1 MSNKKTF
8 SFSYTVHDSLNA
20 LTLSDQKLIQ
30 TALKAADLS
39 YSPYSG
45 FQVGAALLLNNGQ
58 IITGTNQEN
67 TAFPSGLCA
76 ERSAMFAAGNQH
88 PDIPYNTMAVAAK
101 SLKFPV
107 TEPVQPCG
115 ACRQVM
121 SQHEIKFDQSFRL
134 LLYGE
139 TGKIQE
145 IEKASSLLPFSFH
158 PKLK

>member
-1 MSNKKTF
+1 MGKKKTY
-8 SFSYTVHDSLNA
+8 SFSYIVHESPDA
-20 LTLSDQKLIQ
+20 LQSADKNLVLE
-30 TALKAADLS
+30 ALKAAENS

-45 FQVGAALLLNNGQ
+45 FQVGAALLLENEK
-58 IITGTNQEN
+58 IFTGTNQEN

-76 ERSAMFAAGNQH
+76 ERAAMFAAGNQF
-88 PDIPYNTMAVAAK
+88 PDTSYNTLAVAAK
-101 SLKFPV
+101 SIKFPV

-121 SQHEIKFDQSFRL
+121 SQHEIKFDISFRV

-139 TGKIQE
+139 TGEVWE

-158 PKLK
+158 PKL

>member
-1 MSNKKTF
+1 MGKKKTY
-8 SFSYTVHDSLNA
+8 SFSYHVYQSIDELRA
-20 LTLSDQKLIQ
+20 ADQKLVKSAIDA
-30 TALKAADLS
+30 TRNS

-45 FQVGAALLLNNGQ
+45 FQVGAALLLENGQ

-76 ERSAMFAAGNQH
+76 ERTAMFAAGNQF
-88 PDIPYNTMAVAAK
+88 PDVPYTALAVAAK
-101 SLKFPV
+101 SVKFPV

-121 SQHEIKFDQSFRL
+121 SQHEIKFNKSFRL

-139 TGKIQE
+139 SGEVWK
-145 IEKASSLLPFSFH
+145 IEKASALLPFSFH
-158 PKLK
+158 PKL